1 MTLNRLTRYS
11 ALALLV
17 VAAALILVRTY
28 GPRTADARSVE
39 VRIGL
44 KRGLK
49 REPIPLRLDDW
60 TSAGD
65 LAGAAS
71 ATAAGKPV
79 LENDLTISGLFGLT
93 TGGAVSDSSMVAG
106 LSGYEL
112 AVEVNATGR
121 DEDLNVRVYGLP
133 GRSVVWQKSY
143 RATDTIL
150 RRVVHQ
156 ISDDVVFQLAGE
168 TGIAQSQIAYSLE
181 TGRVRE
187 IFIADYDGFNPRQ
200 VTRDRNLDFSPSLS
214 SDGRWLAYSSL
225 RRQTYAIVLQDISTG
240 RERVLFEG
248 PGSALSPAFSPDG
261 ETVAFATSRDGNH
274 EIYTVRRDGTG
285 LARLTRSEAI
295 DVQPSWSP
303 DGRQLAFCSDRAGTA
318 GIYVM
323 SSDGTDTRR
332 ISRDRN
338 RCEAP
343 SWSPKG
349 VLLAYMARV
358 SGTYDTRIAD
368 VATGNDYNLTQGN
381 GSDES
386 PHWAGNGRHLVV
398 VAHRGGES
406 GLFIL
411 NSESGETFRLPIRG
425 NVETPTWY
433 R

>member
-1 MTLNRLTRYS
+1 MISNSLTRITVVI
-11 ALALLV
+11 LV
-17 VAAALILVRTY
+17 VAAAAALILRASV
-28 GPRTADARSVE
+28 PRKAEARSTE

-49 REPIPLRLDDW
+49 RDPIPLRLDDW

-65 LAGAAS
+65 MAGAAS
-71 ATAAGKPV
+71 ATTTGKPV
-79 LENDLTISGLFGLT
+79 LENDLTISGLFGVT
-93 TGGAVSDSSMVAG
+93 TGSSVSDSTAVAG

-112 AVEVNATGR
+112 AVEVHATGR
-121 DEDLNVRVYGLP
+121 DEDLNVRVYSLP
-133 GRSVVWQKSY
+133 GRSVVWQKTY

-150 RRVVHQ
+150 RRVVHE

-181 TGRVRE
+181 LGRARE

-200 VTRDRNLDFSPSLS
+200 ATRDRNLDFSPSLS
-214 SDGRWLAYSSL
+214 SDGRWLVYSSL

-261 ETVAFATSRDGNH
+261 ESVAFATSRDGNH
-274 EIYTVRRDGTG
+274 EIYTVKRDGTG

-303 DGRQLAFCSDRAGTA
+303 DGRQIAFCSDRTGTA

-323 SSDGTDTRR
+323 GSDGTDTRR

-386 PHWAGNGRHLVV
+386 PHWAANGRHLVV
-398 VAHRGGES
+398 VAHRGGET

-411 NSESGETFRLPIRG
+411 NSESGETFHLPIRG